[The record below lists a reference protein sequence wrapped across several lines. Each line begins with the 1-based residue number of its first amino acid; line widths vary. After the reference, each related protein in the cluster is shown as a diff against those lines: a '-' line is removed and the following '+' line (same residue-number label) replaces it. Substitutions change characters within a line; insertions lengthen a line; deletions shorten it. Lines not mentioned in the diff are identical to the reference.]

1 MELVEKYFQKGYHVY
16 VTNLKRFGAI
26 HRDTIY
32 EDYESALKSYDR
44 ACIGQRKKISEGSLD
59 GGSVQLI
66 YRPKSTGYRD
76 YSNDFLL
83 SNETQLNNKLYPN
96 LQYRDVSKDTPI
108 SKRELVL

>member
-59 GGSVQLI
+59 GGLVQLI
-66 YRPKSTGYRD
+66 YRPTSATNRD
-76 YSNDFLL
+76 FSKDFLFSNDVEEL
-83 SNETQLNNKLYPN
+83 KLFPN
-96 LQYRDVSKDTPI
+96 MQYRDVSKDTPI

>member
-16 VTNLKRFGAI
+16 VINLKKYGRN
-26 HRDTIY
+26 HRDIIY
-32 EDYESALKSYDR
+32 ADYESALKGYDR
-44 ACIGQRKKISEGSLD
+44 ACINQSKKISEGSLD

-66 YRPKSTGYRD
+66 YRPKSTCNRD
-76 YSNDFLL
+76 FSNDFLF
-83 SNETQLNNKLYPN
+83 SNETQLYNKLYPN